1 MGKRRERRLAALSN
15 VGRRVKLDLFAEPS
29 GDLDGSDG
37 HEEVG
42 GDIDTRQTTKLPKS
56 ASSSGGFYQC
66 SSKGLCK
73 GDMSASHYNGGY
85 FKLYVQDFVFFAP
98 RICFQ
103 SIG

>member
-1 MGKRRERRLAALSN
+1 MEVIN
-15 VGRRVKLDLFAEPS
+15 VRCFHFNGGCVNHCL
-29 GDLDGSDG
+29 GDLDGSEV

-42 GDIDTRQTTKLPKS
+42 GDTDSRQTTKLPES

-85 FKLYVQDFVFFAP
+85 FKLYVQDFVLFAQE
-98 RICFQ
+98 FVF
-103 SIG
+103 SL